1 MTLLFL
7 LQAYF
12 KILPVFENRSF
23 LAFVPEIE
31 ILSLSALVKLN
42 ILVTIA

>member
-1 MTLLFL
+1 LVIKGLWFYT
-7 LQAYF
+7 
-12 KILPVFENRSF
+12 VENRSF